1 MKLSR
6 WSGPP
11 CPQDAEH
18 DRLLDSPSA
27 TAAWYCP
34 HVAHTGTPF
43 YGSDLAPVS
52 RTGPDGDSAPEARGH
67 RGQPGR
73 PAARPDAP
81 SSAPDPDPPRVGDSQ
96 LILPAPVGRPGIR
109 PPDVTGSG
117 RPYPPQGR
125 SLPAQPRDPLPSGD
139 AGVLP
144 GPPAIPEA
152 GRSARSPVGTSPAD
166 N

>member
-1 MKLSR
+1 MKPSR

-43 YGSDLAPVS
+43 YDSDLAPVS

-73 PAARPDAP
+73 PDPARPGALLP
-81 SSAPDPDPPRVGDSQ
+81 SPDPAVLPRVGGQ
-96 LILPAPVGRPGIR
+96 LILPAPVGWPGNRPS
-109 PPDVTGSG
+109 DVTGGG
-117 RPYPPQGR
+117 RPYPPRVGR
-125 SLPAQPRDPLPSGD
+125 CQPNHAIRSPRGTPGYSAGSGD
-139 AGVLP
+139 PRGGPIGSLTSRHQP
-144 GPPAIPEA
+144 G
-152 GRSARSPVGTSPAD
+152 
-166 N
+166 

>member
-1 MKLSR
+1 MKPSR

-73 PAARPDAP
+73 PGAARPGALLP
-81 SSAPDPDPPRVGDSQ
+81 SPDPDPPRVGDSQ
-96 LILPAPVGRPGIR
+96 LILPAPVGWSGNRPS
-109 PPDVTGSG
+109 DVTGGG
-117 RPYPPQGR
+117 RPYPPGSVAASPTTRSAPLGGR
-125 SLPAQPRDPLPSGD
+125 RGHGGSGD
-139 AGVLP
+139 PRGGPIGSLTSRHQP
-144 GPPAIPEA
+144 G
-152 GRSARSPVGTSPAD
+152 
-166 N
+166 